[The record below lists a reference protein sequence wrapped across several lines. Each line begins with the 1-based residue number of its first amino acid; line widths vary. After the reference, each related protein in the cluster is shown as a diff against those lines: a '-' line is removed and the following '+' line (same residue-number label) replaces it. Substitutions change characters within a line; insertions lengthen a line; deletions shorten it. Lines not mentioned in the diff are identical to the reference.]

1 MAQRTCSHLDQ
12 LKTTTPNTPEGCEE
26 CLALGDSWVQ
36 LRLCVTCG
44 HVGCCD
50 SSKNRHATRHYRGTA
65 HPLIASYQPGEN
77 WMWCYPDELFMETEK
92 SIR

>member
-26 CLALGDSWVQ
+26 CMALGDSWVQ

-50 SSKNRHATRHYRGTA
+50 SSKNRHATRHYRGTG
-65 HPLIASYQPGEN
+65 HPLIASYQPGDN

>member
-50 SSKNRHATRHYRGTA
+50 SSKNRHATRHYRGTG
-65 HPLIASYQPGEN
+65 HPLIASYQPGDN